1 MIHDSDDSAESSDLD
16 DVLSQAIAEVKIAG
30 EEPPMASSSDSE
42 DSSSDEVK
50 DPAILS
56 ARAYQL
62 EMLDASL
69 KENIICAMDT
79 GSGKTQV

>member
-1 MIHDSDDSAESSDLD
+1 MDYESTTDSSDSSDTAYRVVAEEPTAVLESSS
-16 DVLSQAIAEVKIAG
+16 V
-30 EEPPMASSSDSE
+30 SSSDGE
-42 DSSSDEVK
+42 DASGNEVK
-50 DPAILS
+50 DPAIMS

-62 EMLDASL
+62 EMLEASL